1 MSIDKN
7 RVTEETTLSEI
18 LERPKGKKILAKY
31 NLPCLG
37 CPMAAFEMGTLKIG
51 EVCKIYNIDLKNLLQ
66 ELNSSR

>member
-37 CPMAAFEMGTLKIG
+37 CPMTAFEMGTLKIG

-66 ELNSSR
+66 ELNSSP